1 MITSHDERPCSD
13 ECLRYDGRVKIII
26 LCAVLL
32 IQAVGIARA
41 SQHVPPIREVAQPSQ
56 VKHDESAPESPH
68 ENSARVQNLL
78 MHALSLIGVQYQFG
92 GNSLAHGFDCS
103 GLVRHVFAEALSVE
117 LPRSSFEMSKLGNP
131 VDNGELQPGDLLFY
145 NTRKQRFS
153 HVALYLGEGR
163 FVHAP
168 SRGKTVEIVS
178 MSEAYWKK
186 RFDGARRLVETN

>member
-1 MITSHDERPCSD
+1 MITSLDKRPCAD
-13 ECLRYDGRVKIII
+13 KCLRYDGGVKIIF

-32 IQAVGIARA
+32 IQAVAIARA
-41 SQHVPPIREVAQPSQ
+41 SEYVPPVREVAQPSQ
-56 VKHDESAPESPH
+56 GTNDESAPESPH
-68 ENSARVQNLL
+68 GNSSRIQNLL

-92 GNSLAHGFDCS
+92 GNSHAHGFDCS

-117 LPRSSFEMSKLGNP
+117 LPRSSFEMSKLGTP
-131 VDNGELQPGDLLFY
+131 VHNGELHPGDLLFY

-153 HVALYLGEGR
+153 HVAIYLGEGR

-178 MSEAYWKK
+178 MSDAYWKK
-186 RFDGARRLVETN
+186 RFDGARRLVENN